1 MDKLGRGYNGDP
13 ASALLELLD
22 PNQND
27 SFVDHFLDVPVDF
40 SDALFVCTANDEST
54 IPSPLKDRMEVIR
67 LTGYDIP
74 EKVAIGARYL
84 VPKALKEAGFEV
96 SLVILYSL

>member
-1 MDKLGRGYNGDP
+1 
-13 ASALLELLD
+13 
-22 PNQND
+22 
-27 SFVDHFLDVPVDF
+27 
-40 SDALFVCTANDEST
+40 
-54 IPSPLKDRMEVIR
+54 MEVIR

-96 SLVILYSL
+96 SAVVYSL

>member
-1 MDKLGRGYNGDP
+1 M
-13 ASALLELLD
+13 
-22 PNQND
+22 
-27 SFVDHFLDVPVDF
+27 DF

-74 EKVAIGARYL
+74 EKVAIGTRYL

>member
-1 MDKLGRGYNGDP
+1 M
-13 ASALLELLD
+13 
-22 PNQND
+22 
-27 SFVDHFLDVPVDF
+27 DF

-54 IPSPLKDRMEVIR
+54 IPGPLKDRMEVIR

-74 EKVAIGARYL
+74 EKVAIGRRYL

-96 SLVILYSL
+96 SDESIYILHSSVLVGLMVGCVVCCRCYPQARRQ